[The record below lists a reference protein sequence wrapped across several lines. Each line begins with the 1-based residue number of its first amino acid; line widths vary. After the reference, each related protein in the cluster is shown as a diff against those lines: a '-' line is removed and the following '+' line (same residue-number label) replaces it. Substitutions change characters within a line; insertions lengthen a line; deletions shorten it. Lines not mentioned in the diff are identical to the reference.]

1 VQAVPVPTFQGNYS
15 GSVQQLGLVT
25 STRNSQ
31 TVGLPMGAWSD
42 ISGQIIATSSSA
54 ITGSLD
60 IDQVNG
66 LFLGPSGNFWA
77 QTSDASLTGGFTA
90 GAQGRLTGSLTT
102 NQLGT
107 VGVILYVVDDSTV
120 LLLEGDAVPAVGVL
134 QLQNF

>member
-1 VQAVPVPTFQGNYS
+1 
-15 GSVQQLGLVT
+15 
-25 STRNSQ
+25 
-31 TVGLPMGAWSD
+31 MGAWSD

-77 QTSDASLTGGFTA
+77 QTPSASLTGGFTA